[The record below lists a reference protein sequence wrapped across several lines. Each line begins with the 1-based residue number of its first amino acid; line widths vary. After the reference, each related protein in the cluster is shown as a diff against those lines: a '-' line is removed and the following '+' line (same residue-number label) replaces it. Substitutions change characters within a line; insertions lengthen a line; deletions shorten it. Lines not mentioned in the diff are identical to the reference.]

1 MGLKNVLHLNFMMLD
16 LAQPQ
21 FIPYNVKDKTERK
34 PCFHF
39 ILNTFSA
46 TRRARHLLTR
56 NDIMAF

>member
-1 MGLKNVLHLNFMMLD
+1 MMLD

-46 TRRARHLLTR
+46 TRLARHLLTR